1 MRAGLERRQALAAGI
16 DQIEND
22 DALRLLFPARDNEI
36 EPQLTLCAQDFV
48 QDLAQDLAEGFVDDS
63 GGRNR
68 LRGYN

>member
-36 EPQLTLCAQDFV
+36 EPQLTLCVQDFV